1 MKVALVAPP
10 YPLEEAPSPPLGI
23 CYIASSLEA
32 MGAEVIL
39 IDYIVSRYSRE
50 KLTKELESFRPDI
63 VGVTSV
69 TMNFP
74 QAVDIVKTTKAYDP
88 SIITMMGG
96 PHVSFDAMSTLIK
109 YPEIDII
116 VMGEGERTVMEL
128 MQCIREKDS
137 WNKVDGIAF
146 KKDGQVV
153 ITRPRELIR
162 DLDSLPM
169 PDRDILP
176 VSRYLALGFPV
187 SITTSRGCPYQ
198 CIFCVGR
205 RMVGNRIRVRTA
217 PHVADEI
224 EQILSYGFP
233 RINIADDLFT
243 ANRKWV
249 TELCTEIK
257 KRGLKFSWSAFARVN
272 TVDRELL
279 ETMREAGCDTVSF
292 GIESGNPE
300 MLKRIKKGI
309 TLEHAR
315 KAVKACKEA
324 GITAHASF
332 IVGLPGETRETLR
345 ETSEFAESLDI
356 AYGYHFLAPF
366 PGTTV
371 RDEIDRFDLEIL
383 TDDWS
388 RYDANSAIVRT
399 SSLSPEEINEFVA
412 EFERKNQKEWEETE
426 KRCSQGECGPDEY
439 LRVEGYKKMQLVYRI
454 LSEDL
459 IEGHST
465 FPMEEIQ
472 GQSPVKL
479 LSQKIAGITGMDQS
493 TVERTVGLFVDNGY
507 IRSRKAGNKLVW
519 YWTHNKKSES
529 GPRSK
534 AAC

>member
-23 CYIASSLEA
+23 CYIASSFEA

-39 IDYIVSRYSRE
+39 IDYIVSRYTRE

-116 VMGEGERTVMEL
+116 VMGEGERTVKEL

-153 ITRPRELIR
+153 ITRPREFIK

-257 KRGLKFSWSAFARVN
+257 KLGHKFVYFFWAQ
-272 TVDRELL
+272 
-279 ETMREAGCDTVSF
+279 AGCPYN
-292 GIESGNPE
+292 G
-300 MLKRIKKGI
+300 
-309 TLEHAR
+309 
-315 KAVKACKEA
+315 
-324 GITAHASF
+324 
-332 IVGLPGETRETLR
+332 
-345 ETSEFAESLDI
+345 
-356 AYGYHFLAPF
+356 
-366 PGTTV
+366 
-371 RDEIDRFDLEIL
+371 
-383 TDDWS
+383 
-388 RYDANSAIVRT
+388 
-399 SSLSPEEINEFVA
+399 
-412 EFERKNQKEWEETE
+412 
-426 KRCSQGECGPDEY
+426 
-439 LRVEGYKKMQLVYRI
+439 
-454 LSEDL
+454 
-459 IEGHST
+459 
-465 FPMEEIQ
+465 
-472 GQSPVKL
+472 
-479 LSQKIAGITGMDQS
+479 
-493 TVERTVGLFVDNGY
+493 TVGIIL
-507 IRSRKAGNKLVW
+507 
-519 YWTHNKKSES
+519 
-529 GPRSK
+529 
-534 AAC
+534 

>member
-1 MKVALVAPP
+1 VKVALVAPP

-439 LRVEGYKKMQLVYRI
+439 LS
-454 LSEDL
+454 LS
-459 IEGHST
+459 IASY
-465 FPMEEIQ
+465 
-472 GQSPVKL
+472 
-479 LSQKIAGITGMDQS
+479 QKT
-493 TVERTVGLFVDNGY
+493 
-507 IRSRKAGNKLVW
+507 
-519 YWTHNKKSES
+519 
-529 GPRSK
+529 
-534 AAC
+534 